1 MPFESVRALFG
12 WPGVYVA
19 LVVSG
24 FVLYAV
30 LSGASYLW
38 SFVLRRDRYMPD
50 YRPDPAEMKASVQ
63 WAFYS
68 IAGNALLMM
77 PFEWAIANGKS
88 QLYDGLW
95 DHGALYLAFTVMFEL
110 VFSETLVYW
119 IHRGLH
125 LRFFYRLLHVRHHK
139 FRVPTP
145 LASMAFHP
153 LDSFAQALPHHL
165 CAFMLPLNTWVYHS
179 YVTAVMIWAVMI
191 HDRVCFVGHPLV
203 NHTGCHTA
211 HHWYNKYNY
220 GQFLS
225 VWDRLCRTYKD
236 PRELPAQFFASKP
249 GWRSR

>member
-1 MPFESVRALFG
+1 MAPAPSILEILGAL
-12 WPGVYVA
+12 
-19 LVVSG
+19 L
-24 FVLYAV
+24 LYSYSFYFV
-30 LSGASYLW
+30 LSGLSYVIV
-38 SFVLRRDRYMPD
+38 FVALRRRLGVTHV
-50 YRPDPAEMKASVQ
+50 PAPRESLRAIWTSLG
-63 WAFYS
+63 
-68 IAGNALLMM
+68 GNLGNVLLTA
-77 PFEWAIANGKS
+77 PIHWAILSGRTRVYFS
-88 QLYDGLW
+88 VEEYGVPWL
-95 DHGALYLAFTVMFEL
+95 L
-110 VFSETLVYW
+110 VSVVLVLVVTETMIYW
-119 IHRGLH
+119 IHRA
-125 LRFFYRLLHVRHHK
+125 LHVRWLYARLHRQHHA
-139 FRVPTP
+139 FRRPTP
-145 LASMAFHP
+145 WVSNAFHP

-236 PRELPAQFFASKP
+236 PRELPDQFFASKP